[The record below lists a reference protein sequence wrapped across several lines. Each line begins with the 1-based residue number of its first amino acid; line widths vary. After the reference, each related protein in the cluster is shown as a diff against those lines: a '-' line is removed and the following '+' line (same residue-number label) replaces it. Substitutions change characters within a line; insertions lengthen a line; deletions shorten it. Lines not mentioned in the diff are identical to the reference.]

1 MLGVSATLVS
11 FAIMIA
17 LICDAVFDPII
28 GEISDNWRSH
38 LGRRHPFMYGAAVPV
53 AVLYFMLWNP
63 PSWSSGALFFY
74 LLVTANRMAIQPEDN
89 AHAEI
94 WEADP
99 DYGHYSP
106 HSWAPLMV
114 GVSAAI
120 TFGGLAFAAW
130 IFVAGAV
137 LVIMSSAYWLFEY
150 YTGPDAQF

>member
-1 MLGVSATLVS
+1 MASRLFLA
-11 FAIMIA
+11 
-17 LICDAVFDPII
+17 
-28 GEISDNWRSH
+28 
-38 LGRRHPFMYGAAVPV
+38 GAA
-53 AVLYFMLWNP
+53 
-63 PSWSSGALFFY
+63 FY
-74 LLVTANRMAIQPEDN
+74 LLVGGIYWTVSHDEAGSIALVLTGLLAAMIGFYLVITANRMALQPEDN

-94 WEADP
+94 WDADP

-120 TFGGLAFAAW
+120 TFAGLAFAAW

-137 LVIMSSAYWLFEY
+137 LVIMSAAYWLFEY

>member
-1 MLGVSATLVS
+1 MKLASRLFLGGAAFYLLVGGIYWMVSHDEAGT
-11 FAIMIA
+11 IA
-17 LICDAVFDPII
+17 LVLT
-28 GEISDNWRSH
+28 GG
-38 LGRRHPFMYGAAVPV
+38 LAAMV
-53 AVLYFMLWNP
+53 
-63 PSWSSGALFFY
+63 GFY

-106 HSWAPLMV
+106 HSWAPLLV

-120 TFGGLAFAAW
+120 TFAGLAFAAW
-130 IFVAGAV
+130 IVAAGAV
-137 LVIMSSAYWLFEY
+137 LVILSSAYWLFEY